1 MTFAKKILITSS
13 DIFAISS
20 QKQFE
25 KIALKVFRFQYENNL
40 VYQEFCDFLKTDPHK
55 VKSLQQIPF
64 LPIQFFKSHEVVS
77 NTNPIQETF
86 TSSGTTSPVAHKGGN
101 LDKKVIPI
109 TSKHLVTDVTLYEE
123 SYRKGFSEFYG
134 NIEDY
139 VVLALLPSYLER
151 EGSSLIYMVK
161 DLIELSNHPESGFY
175 LHNHDEL
182 IAKLIALDLAGQN
195 VILIGVTFALL
206 DLIET
211 FNEKSSFLD
220 KKKKVRDD
228 LGQTTELSEKKHSF
242 QLQHTIIMETGGMK
256 GKRKE
261 MIREELH
268 EQLCKGFGVSA
279 IHSEYGMTELL
290 SQAYSLG
297 NGVFECPSW
306 MQILVRD
313 TEDALTYIPDGKTGG
328 INVIDLAN
336 INSCSFIAT
345 QDLGKKNPNN
355 SFEVLGRFDN
365 SDIRGCNLMVL

>member
-1 MTFAKKILITSS
+1 LEFFLFNYLCKKRCLNSIP
-13 DIFAISS
+13 DIFTISS

-40 VYQEFCDFLKTDPHK
+40 VYKEFCDFLKTDTQK
-55 VKSLQQIPF
+55 VKTLDQIPF
-64 LPIQFFKSHEVVS
+64 LPIQFFKSHNVVS
-77 NTNPIQETF
+77 NDNIIQATF
-86 TSSGTTSPVAHKGGN
+86 TSSGTTSPLSPEGGKLAKN
-101 LDKKVIPI
+101 IAPI
-109 TSKHLVTDVTLYEE
+109 TSKHFVTDVSIYEE
-123 SYRKGFSEFYG
+123 SYRKGFSQFYG

-151 EGSSLIYMVK
+151 EGSSLIYMVE
-161 DLIELSNHPESGFY
+161 DLIQMTQNPESGFY
-175 LHNHDEL
+175 LHNHEEL
-182 IAKLIALDLAGQN
+182 IEKLIRLDSEGQD

-206 DLIET
+206 DLL
-211 FNEKSSFLD
+211 EKR
-220 KKKKVRDD
+220 K
-228 LGQTTELSEKKHSF
+228 F
-242 QLQHTIIMETGGMK
+242 QLTNTIIMETGGMK
-256 GKRKE
+256 GRRKE

-268 EQLCKGFGVSA
+268 QQLCEGFGVTA

-313 TEDALTYIPDGKTGG
+313 TEDALTYVSDGKTGG